1 MFNDFLYHLRQ
12 YGLDVSTKE
21 WLTLQEA
28 LKMQLH
34 GCSINGLFTLSR
46 AILCKS
52 ETEYDKFEV
61 AFLDYF
67 QDVIR
72 YVEASGK
79 DDISAQILDW
89 VNNPARNGARII
101 RKTAEDITD
110 EMRNW
115 TREDIEKKFRH
126 RLKSQRSEHNG
137 GYHYVGTH
145 GISPFGNSGSNPN
158 AIRVGGKPMSRS
170 ALRVAGQRTF
180 QDFREDNVLSIRQFQ
195 MAFRRLCRYS
205 EQNGVKEELD
215 VEKTIHD
222 TCQKGG
228 LLQIRYKKPRKNH
241 IKVLLLMDSGGSM
254 GPYSQLCS
262 QLFQAASRS
271 NRFKDLKTYFLHNC
285 VEEYLYTNPT
295 LEEQYAVSTQKVLRE
310 CGSEYKVILVG
321 DAAMDMSDL
330 TFHPLETTQN
340 NQGFSGQDWLRAI
353 LKQYPYAVW
362 LTPFQMPKDGL
373 FGDWG
378 QTYDIISAMFPL
390 YPLTV
395 QGLEQALKRL
405 LVKN

>member
-1 MFNDFLYHLRQ
+1 MFNDFLYQLRE
-12 YGLDVSTKE
+12 YGLNASTKE
-21 WLTLQEA
+21 WLTFQQALQ
-28 LKMQLH
+28 MQLH
-34 GCSINGLFTLSR
+34 DCSLDGLFTLGR

-52 ETEYDKFEV
+52 ESEYDKYEE

-67 QDVIR
+67 HDVIR
-72 YVEASGK
+72 YAETSGR
-79 DDISAQILDW
+79 DNISAQLLEW
-89 VNNPARNGARII
+89 VNHPGKKGPRVI

-110 EMRNW
+110 EMRSW
-115 TREDIEKKFRH
+115 DRDAIERKLRR
-126 RLKSQRSEHNG
+126 RLKSQNSEHNG

-158 AIRVGGKPMSRS
+158 AIRVGGKPQSGS
-170 ALRVAGQRTF
+170 ALRVAGDRVF

-205 EQNGVKEELD
+205 EQAGMEEELD
-215 VEKTIHD
+215 VEQTIHD

-228 LLQIRYKKPRKNH
+228 LLQIRYKKPRKNN

-262 QLFQAASRS
+262 RLFQAASRS
-271 NRFKDLKTYFLHNC
+271 NRFKDLKTYFFHNC
-285 VEEYLYTNPT
+285 VNEYLYTNPT
-295 LEEQYAVSTQKVLRE
+295 LEEKYAVSTQKVLRE

-340 NQGFSGQDWLRAI
+340 NKGFSGQDWLQAI

-362 LTPFQMPKDGL
+362 LTPFQKTKDML
-373 FGDWG
+373 FGAWG
-378 QTYDIISAMFPL
+378 ETYDVISAMFPL

-395 QGLEQALKRL
+395 QGLEQALKQL
-405 LVKN
+405 MVKT

>member
-1 MFNDFLYHLRQ
+1 
-12 YGLDVSTKE
+12 
-21 WLTLQEA
+21 
-28 LKMQLH
+28 MQLH
-34 GCSINGLFTLSR
+34 DCSINGLFTLSR

-89 VNNPARNGARII
+89 VNNPGRNGARII

-110 EMRNW
+110 EMRSW
-115 TREDIEKKFRH
+115 RREDIEKKFRH

-205 EQNGVKEELD
+205 EQAGVEEELD
-215 VEKTIHD
+215 VQKTLHD

-228 LLQIRYKKPRKNH
+228 LLQIRYKNPRKNH

-271 NRFKDLKTYFLHNC
+271 NRFKDLRTYFFHNC

-295 LEEQYAVSTQKVLRE
+295 LEEQYAVSTQ
-310 CGSEYKVILVG
+310 
-321 DAAMDMSDL
+321 
-330 TFHPLETTQN
+330 N

-353 LKQYPYAVW
+353 LQQCPYAVW

-378 QTYDIISAMFPL
+378 QTYAIISAMFPL

>member
-1 MFNDFLYHLRQ
+1 M
-12 YGLDVSTKE
+12 
-21 WLTLQEA
+21 
-28 LKMQLH
+28 
-34 GCSINGLFTLSR
+34 
-46 AILCKS
+46 
-52 ETEYDKFEV
+52 
-61 AFLDYF
+61 
-67 QDVIR
+67 
-72 YVEASGK
+72 
-79 DDISAQILDW
+79 
-89 VNNPARNGARII
+89 
-101 RKTAEDITD
+101 
-110 EMRNW
+110 
-115 TREDIEKKFRH
+115 
-126 RLKSQRSEHNG
+126 
-137 GYHYVGTH
+137 GTH

-205 EQNGVKEELD
+205 EQAGVEEELD
-215 VEKTIHD
+215 VAKTIHD

-228 LLQIRYKKPRKNH
+228 ILQIRYKKPRKKH

-271 NRFKDLKTYFLHNC
+271 NRFKDLKTYFFHNC

-295 LEEQYAVSTQKVLRE
+295 LEEQYAVSTQKILRE
-310 CGSEYKVILVG
+310 CGGEYKVILVG

-353 LKQYPYAVW
+353 LQQCPYAVW
-362 LTPFQMPKDGL
+362 LTPSRCPRTGCLETGGRPMPSSPPCSPS
-373 FGDWG
+373 
-378 QTYDIISAMFPL
+378 IP
-390 YPLTV
+390 
-395 QGLEQALKRL
+395 
-405 LVKN
+405 